1 MSRTQSVCTVPL
13 AMLAG
18 LLLLAGCHSASP
30 LLADLFVPLP
40 PSGPVKNL
48 PRHPPPPKAQPIL
61 IVQEEVIKPP
71 DIDWAGIYA
80 ALPRDKK
87 GKVDWMRSLDEKLI
101 TPKPGIDPAA
111 EPADT
116 TDEEIQFVNDGEPG
130 KPATFRHTTHTQ
142 WLTCKNCHSA
152 IFKKRSDN
160 LQFTHDDMEA
170 GKYCGAC
177 HFKVVVV
184 QSGCAGCHPKK
195 KA

>member
-1 MSRTQSVCTVPL
+1 MFSPRSVCALVL
-13 AMLAG
+13 AMFAG
-18 LLLLAGCHSASP
+18 IALLEGCHATSP

-40 PSGPVKNL
+40 PTAPVKNL
-48 PRHPPPPKAQPIL
+48 PRHPPPPKAQPIV
-61 IVQEEVIKPP
+61 IVQEEVVKPP

-111 EPADT
+111 EPAHT

-130 KPATFRHTTHTQ
+130 KPAMFRHATHTQ
-142 WLTCKNCHSA
+142 WLNCKNCHSA
-152 IFKKRSDN
+152 IFKKKSDN